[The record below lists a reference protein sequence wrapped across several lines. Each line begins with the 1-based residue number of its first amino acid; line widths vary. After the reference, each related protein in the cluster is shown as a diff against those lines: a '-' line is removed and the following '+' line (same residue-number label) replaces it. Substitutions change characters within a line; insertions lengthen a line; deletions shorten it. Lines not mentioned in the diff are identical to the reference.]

1 MSSQL
6 DQHAL
11 ASIADGRMQK
21 YMREAE
27 IDHLQREMHPRQ
39 GHRLLKYVGHTLTSL
54 GQRLENLDR
63 QDARAMSES
72 DAIGA
77 AAPNR

>member
-11 ASIADGRMQK
+11 ASIAGERMQK
-21 YMREAE
+21 YIREAE
-27 IDHLQREMHPRQ
+27 IDHLQREMHSRR
-39 GHRLLKYVGHTLTSL
+39 GHRLLQLFGHGLMSL
-54 GQRLENLDR
+54 GQHLENLDR
-63 QDARAMSES
+63 QDARSLRES

-77 AAPNR
+77 ASLNR